1 MGPVNRVVHD
11 IPAAAR
17 LDPESAEWLRVLCGT
32 GPRREAALARLHEM
46 LVRIARGEVR
56 RRGQRLRI
64 TGSELEDLA
73 HQAAADA
80 LMAITGKLG
89 QFRGESRFTTWAC
102 KFVIVEVSAK
112 IGRHFWRHPP
122 VQLDAEDWDR
132 LPDRFGFEP
141 ARESEWRDLIAALR
155 RAVDTELTARQ
166 REVFVAIVLNGVP
179 LDALA
184 ARLGSN
190 RNAVYKMMFDARRKL
205 RAALAAN
212 GYLDHDDSRR
222 S

>member
-1 MGPVNRVVHD
+1 
-11 IPAAAR
+11 
-17 LDPESAEWLRVLCGT
+17 
-32 GPRREAALARLHEM
+32 
-46 LVRIARGEVR
+46 
-56 RRGQRLRI
+56 
-64 TGSELEDLA
+64 
-73 HQAAADA
+73 
-80 LMAITGKLG
+80 MAVTGKLG

-122 VQLDAEDWDR
+122 VHLDAEDWDR

-141 ARESEWRDLIAALR
+141 ARESEWRDLIVALR

-190 RNAVYKMMFDARRKL
+190 RNAIYKVLFDARRKL
-205 RAALAAN
+205 RAALVTA
-212 GYLDHDDSRR
+212 GYLGDDDSGRP
-222 S
+222 